1 MSCRKK
7 VICSFVVGRISVRH
21 VWSPLDVVMT
31 EKGNLFM
38 VSLCS
43 HFTTHTLTGYI
54 KKKTLLYVASFAFLS
69 PALSDHSS
77 CDNQGTRGCFITCWD
92 SKAMNEDVWIYTW
105 MLLLPLPSRL
115 RFCLCYFYCD
125 IGPFL
130 VRDELQCRRDEC
142 VFVFFAKIERILMK
156 CASGLE
162 IMHRNT
168 WIEIVAWSS
177 SYLTSWIHSAIITV
191 NESQSGVFV

>member
-43 HFTTHTLTGYI
+43 HFTTHKLTGYI

-142 VFVFFAKIERILMK
+142 VFCFFCQDWADPDEMCIWAGNN
-156 CASGLE
+156 AS
-162 IMHRNT
+162 
-168 WIEIVAWSS
+168 
-177 SYLTSWIHSAIITV
+177 
-191 NESQSGVFV
+191 